1 MVSQD
6 AQAAALGIRAELT
19 TFQKVW
25 RIALRQPLGVISVV
39 ILFAILLSA
48 LFAPLVSPYDINERD
63 TAAILQGPSVQH
75 VFGTDQLGRDIF
87 SRMVFGARLSMTIG
101 MAVTVVAASG
111 GLMLGLASGYFG
123 GWLDKIFIMLAD
135 ALMAFPGLILAIA
148 LVSALGASVTNVIL
162 ALLVG
167 STARMARVV
176 RSEVLSV
183 RNMAYV
189 EAARAI
195 GCGHLRTTLLH
206 IAPNVFASVIV
217 LSSLGFAGTI
227 LAESS
232 LSFLGLGPPPPTPTW
247 GRMLSEGRSF
257 FRANPWIV
265 IVPGLL
271 ITIVVYSLNMLGDA
285 MRDELDP
292 RLRGGR

>member
-25 RIALRQPLGVISVV
+25 RIALRQPLGVISVTILLA
-39 ILFAILLSA
+39 ILFSA

-63 TAAILQGPSVQH
+63 TAAILQGPSAQH
-75 VFGTDQLGRDIF
+75 FFGTDQLGRDIF

-111 GLMLGLASGYFG
+111 GLMLGLSSGYFG
-123 GWLDKIFIMLAD
+123 GWIDKIFIMIAD

-183 RNMAYV
+183 RNMAYI

-265 IVPGLL
+265 IVPGLV
-271 ITIVVYSLNMLGDA
+271 ITVVVYSLNMLGDA

>member
-25 RIALRQPLGVISVV
+25 RIALRQPLGVISVTILLA
-39 ILFAILLSA
+39 ILFSA

-63 TAAILQGPSVQH
+63 TTAILQGPSAQH
-75 VFGTDQLGRDIF
+75 FFGTDQLGRDIF

-111 GLMLGLASGYFG
+111 GLMLGLSSGYFG
-123 GWLDKIFIMLAD
+123 GWIDKIFIMIAD

-265 IVPGLL
+265 IVPGLV
-271 ITIVVYSLNMLGDA
+271 ITVVVYSLNMLGDA

>member
-25 RIALRQPLGVISVV
+25 RIALRQPLGVISVTILLA
-39 ILFAILLSA
+39 ILFSA

-63 TAAILQGPSVQH
+63 TAAILQGPSAQH
-75 VFGTDQLGRDIF
+75 FFGTDQLGRDIF

-111 GLMLGLASGYFG
+111 GLMLGLSSGYFG
-123 GWLDKIFIMLAD
+123 GWIDKIFIMIAD

-265 IVPGLL
+265 IVPGLV
-271 ITIVVYSLNMLGDA
+271 ITVVVYSLNMLGDA

>member
-25 RIALRQPLGVISVV
+25 RIALRQPLGVISVT
-39 ILFAILLSA
+39 ILLAILLSA

-63 TAAILQGPSVQH
+63 TAAILQGPSAQH
-75 VFGTDQLGRDIF
+75 FFGTDQLGRDIF

-111 GLMLGLASGYFG
+111 GLMLGLSSGYFG
-123 GWLDKIFIMLAD
+123 GWLDKIFIMIAD

-265 IVPGLL
+265 IVPGLV
-271 ITIVVYSLNMLGDA
+271 ITVVVYSLNMLGDA